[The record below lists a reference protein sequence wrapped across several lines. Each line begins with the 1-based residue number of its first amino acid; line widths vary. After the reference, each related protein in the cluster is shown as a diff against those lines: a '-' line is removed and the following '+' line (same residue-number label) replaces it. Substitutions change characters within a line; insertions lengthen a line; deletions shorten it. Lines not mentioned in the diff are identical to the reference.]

1 MAQNATIASH
11 VRIGSQENG
20 GPFLGP
26 LDQFGSSVAAIG
38 DLNGDGVP
46 DLMVGAPGSEFLS
59 GAYILFLNSDGSVAQ
74 HKLIRGEFLNNTI
87 GGYDIN
93 GPPISYGSR
102 LGFAVAAL
110 GDVDLDGITDLAIV
124 SGRPPNTHTH
134 YIALST
140 SITVSI
146 VFLELNQ
153 LWIRLGARVYNV
165 IARIAY

>member
-11 VRIGSQENG
+11 VRIGSLENG

-26 LDQFGSSVAAIG
+26 LDQFGSSMAAIG

-59 GAYILFLNSDGSVAQ
+59 GAYILFLNRDGSVAD

-93 GPPISYGSR
+93 GPPIYYGSR
-102 LGFAVAAL
+102 LGFAVAAV

-124 SGRPPNTHTH
+124 SDRPHTH
-134 YIALST
+134 DTTLST
-140 SITVSI
+140 SITVPS
-146 VFLELNQ
+146 F
-153 LWIRLGARVYNV
+153 
-165 IARIAY
+165 